1 MRGLASVLGFL
12 LAASLA
18 AEDQFGLETSWTVH
32 QTLGEG
38 SGIEAA
44 TALSGV
50 TDPSLW
56 VSLGAG
62 LETVTTASGRF
73 ESFDPGVVLKAGVM
87 VPALERF
94 TLVPWAGGRWGV
106 SLSPAAQGFFQALV
120 GADLEVRL
128 WGNDVVV
135 VGLAGRSDLAL
146 EVSVGFRN
154 RTRWALPSTPGE
166 PWFSAPP
173 SVRLVPGPGLF
184 SPDEDGENDVL
195 EVRWTTQG
203 SWPIKGWSWTI
214 VAPGGQVFFQ
224 KTGTGVPPLGIHWD
238 GVSSSGELVS
248 SATDYTL
255 VAGVVDEL
263 GREASGSVPF
273 TTDVLVLRDGDRYLI
288 RVPSINFVANSPGA
302 LPTSTEPADRLQMT
316 LLEQNARVIQ
326 RLADILQRFPQY
338 TITIVG
344 HANLVHWEDPVR
356 AKVEDRT
363 ESQPLS
369 LQRAQAVKAA
379 LVRLGLDPRRITTEG
394 AGGSRPLF
402 PFGDAE
408 NAWKNR
414 RVDIILDRRERA
426 AN

>member
-1 MRGLASVLGFL
+1 MRGFASVLGFFL
-12 LAASLA
+12 VASLA

-32 QTLGEG
+32 QALGVG

-56 VSLGAG
+56 VSLGVG
-62 LETVTTASGRF
+62 LETVTTPSGRF
-73 ESFDPGVVLKAGVM
+73 ESFDPGVAFKTGVM
-87 VPALERF
+87 VPAFERF
-94 TLVPWAGGRWGV
+94 TLVPWVGSRLGV
-106 SLSPAAQGFFQALV
+106 SLSPSAQGFFQALV

-135 VGLAGRSDLAL
+135 VGIAGRSDLAL
-146 EVSVGFRN
+146 EVSVGVRN
-154 RTRWALPSTPGE
+154 RTSWALPSTPGE
-166 PWFSAPP
+166 PWFASPP
-173 SVRLVPGPGLF
+173 SVRLVRGPGLF
-184 SPDEDGENDVL
+184 SPDEDGESDVL

-214 VAPGGQVFFQ
+214 LAPEGQVFFQ
-224 KTGTGVPPLGIHWD
+224 KTGTGVPPPGIHWD

-255 VAGVVDEL
+255 VASVVDEL
-263 GREASGSVPF
+263 GREASSSVAF

-288 RVPSINFVANSPGA
+288 RVPAINFVANSPGA
-302 LPTSTEPADRLQMT
+302 LPTSSEPADRLQMT

-326 RLADILQRFPQY
+326 RLADILQKFPQY

-379 LVRLGLDPRRITTEG
+379 LVQRGLDPQRIKTEG

-414 RVDIILDRRERA
+414 RVDIILDRRERG